1 MHLRRLVSLAL
12 AALAPGAGAQGN
24 STPVRNAAYLEL
36 LGNGGLFS
44 LNYERLVSEHAAV
57 RVAASNWSA
66 GDLWGGT
73 SAVTT
78 ALLMASHLNGEGSH
92 KAELGAGILI
102 GHRSAPPTSAGDFAT
117 LTGVIGYRYQSRS
130 GGRVVRAGFT
140 PFLGLTGGV
149 SAYPDP
155 GFLPSVGISLGYA
168 F

>member
-1 MHLRRLVSLAL
+1 MRVRLLVSVAL
-12 AALAPGAGAQGN
+12 AALAPGVGAQGN
-24 STPVRNAAYLEL
+24 STPARNAAYMEL

-44 LNYERLVSEHAAV
+44 LNYERLVSEHATV
-57 RVAASNWSA
+57 RVGAANWSA
-66 GDLWGGT
+66 GDLLGGT

-92 KAELGAGILI
+92 KAELGAGVLI
-102 GHRSAPPTSAGDFAT
+102 GHRSAPVTAAGDFAS

-130 GGRVVRAGFT
+130 GGRVMRIGFT
-140 PFLGLTGGV
+140 PFLGLTGGA

-155 GFLPSVGISLGYA
+155 GFMPSAGISLGYA